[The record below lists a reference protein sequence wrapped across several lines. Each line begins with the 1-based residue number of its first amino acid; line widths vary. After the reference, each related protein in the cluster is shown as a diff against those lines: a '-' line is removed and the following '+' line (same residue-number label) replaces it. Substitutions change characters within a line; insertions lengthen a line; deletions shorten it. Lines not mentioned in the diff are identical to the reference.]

1 MLMKF
6 THVLSSLLLAFIFS
20 LPSFAA
26 TRSKEITLSQTTRIG
41 TAELKP
47 GTYRVAWNGNGPD
60 VEVDFLKDRK
70 VVLTTNAKLGHARNE
85 RDSINTRRTTP
96 DSEILE
102 ELDFKNAQLVF
113 SETDHSSGN

>member
-1 MLMKF
+1 MKF
-6 THVLSSLLLAFIFS
+6 THVVASLLLSFMFS

-26 TRSKEITLSQTTRIG
+26 TRDKEITLSETTRIG

-60 VEVDFLKDRK
+60 VAVDFLKDRK
-70 VVLTTNAKLGHARNE
+70 VVVTTNAKLGHARNG
-85 RDSINTRRTTP
+85 RDSIHFRETNS
-96 DSEILE
+96 DSAILE
-102 ELDFKNAQLVF
+102 ELDFKNTQLVF